1 MIDWVVMMRKPEHNT
16 LIILEMQIVCTDGCS
31 TTPKFVSVIN
41 ECSNILGRFLPNLS
55 SNVPKSGERNNSTA
69 ADAAEI
75 SDRILTAC
83 SCGDD
88 DDTDDDA
95 AR

>member
-1 MIDWVVMMRKPEHNT
+1 M
-16 LIILEMQIVCTDGCS
+16 ILEMQIVCTDGYI

-41 ECSNILGRFLPNLS
+41 ECSNTLGRFLPNLS
-55 SNVPKSGERNNSTA
+55 SNVPNSGERNNSTA
-69 ADAAEI
+69 AEAAEI
-75 SDRILTAC
+75 NDRILTAC

-88 DDTDDDA
+88 ADDDENDV

>member
-1 MIDWVVMMRKPEHNT
+1 M
-16 LIILEMQIVCTDGCS
+16 
-31 TTPKFVSVIN
+31 SVIN
-41 ECSNILGRFLPNLS
+41 ECSNTLGRFLPNLS

-75 SDRILTAC
+75 NDRILTAC

-88 DDTDDDA
+88 DDNIDDDA